1 MQRHFTLYRFC
12 VSLLLLTGSLARA
25 GELCFT
31 AQEDGSTIKLTLTD
45 QYGTLPVP
53 TLEYTQD
60 SVHWLAFP
68 LDSTFTLAKDSS
80 VWIRGNNTSFNA
92 DKTASYVHFIMS
104 GKIAASGNVM
114 SLLDKTCQSVT
125 IPSPNCFAGL
135 FSGCGALTSAPEL
148 PAMKLNVKC
157 YDGMFAGCNAL
168 KSAPVLP
175 ADSMAYGCYC
185 SMFQNCTALTT
196 APELPATKL
205 AGYCYQNMFTGCS
218 KLTQSPLLPATTLA
232 QNCYESMFSGCT
244 TLNRIEV
251 LFNDWNETLNATNL
265 WGASVASSGL
275 FVCPADLSPL
285 TNNDSKVPVGWTV
298 RHPVY
303 WDSLTVALSK
313 VYDYNRNATITN
325 MGQSRGFRPTDNVNL
340 TVKATYD
347 TKNVATGK
355 PITVAFTLTGSD
367 AYRYIKPDDYVYST
381 QGSITP
387 KPLSASGVQVV
398 TERVY
403 NGNAK
408 ASITQYATLS
418 GVLGSD
424 EVSLSSQTATYND
437 KTAATGKTITVNY
450 GITGADAYN
459 YTAPSPQTYTTQGVI
474 TPKPV
479 TLSGLNVQTVKDFD
493 YSDSAHV
500 ISQYTISG
508 MVAGD
513 KMEVYATANYD
524 NKYIGTGKTI
534 TVNLAVTGVDA
545 DNYKLNKETTFVYTT
560 AGKIN
565 GRYIQVQDI
574 EIDSVKTYDGTD
586 EAAVLPTYKT
596 IISHPEDSTEIHLAI
611 RAWYDH
617 AHVGS
622 GKIIRYALSLSGAM
636 ADQYWLQDGDTLIY
650 PFLGTIEKRPL
661 YADGAQVVKDKMYDT
676 TDEAEVTAQGM
687 LHNVVEG
694 DQITMLTVANYET
707 ADPKKY
713 QEITVR
719 YTVSGDTADYLAP
732 MNEMFYG
739 SIYDSIRLE
748 SDFYENQLCEGQEL
762 IVGAFVSRGAE
773 DLYRSHIYWGD
784 AAHRAGLFDADYTR
798 FTPDHGAEDR
808 YEFYFIVPDT
818 IRDGLYSG
826 TIRLDGPIEGY
837 YEEYPIMI
845 RINGSRRLLDNIF
858 ADVISIDNREER
870 FVRYQWQRLNEE
882 TYEYEDIPGATLPY
896 YQEVGGLNG
905 CYRVLLNAGMEDEVL
920 TCERCFEL
928 SEQQM
933 EVSVRKELRENQV
946 IIILP
951 TGENYNAAGQ
961 NVK

>member
-1 MQRHFTLYRFC
+1 MQRHFAIYRFC

-251 LFNDWNETLNATNL
+251 LFNDWNEILNATNL

-285 TNNDSKVPVGWTV
+285 TNNDSKVPLGWTV

-367 AYRYIKPDDYVYST
+367 AYKYIKPDDYVYST

-508 MVAGD
+508 MVEGD

-545 DNYKLNKETTFVYTT
+545 GNYKLNKETTFIYTT

-565 GRYIQVQDI
+565 GRYIQIQDI

-586 EAAVLPTYKT
+586 EAVVLPTYKT
-596 IISHPEDSTEIHLAI
+596 IISHPQDSTELHLAI
-611 RAWYDH
+611 HAWYDN
-617 AHVGS
+617 AHVGT

-837 YEEYPIMI
+837 YEEYPIMM

-933 EVSVRKELRENQV
+933 EVPVRKELRENQV